1 MERLIGDGM
10 RSVQVLLSS
19 YNGEKYIQR
28 QIDSILAQEE
38 VDIHLLI
45 RDDGSKDRTR
55 EIIAEYVEK
64 YPDKVEVVTG
74 ENLGYKK
81 SFLTLLQLAGDY
93 DYYAFAD
100 QDDYWLPDKEISSIR
115 EMEKD
120 GDDIPKLAQVNLE
133 ATDENLKPLVP
144 PPAYRE
150 LCVPEHDN
158 TYAGDFFQ
166 GCIMTWN
173 QKAMDLFRDYM
184 PKGNYSHDHWVGKVT
199 YLLGRVYFVTEKKIY
214 YSRHGDNTSTTDD
227 RFGGR
232 YRRLMTL
239 LHGNEN
245 VYDNM
250 GADLLAAYRHKLSD
264 HDVRLCE
271 DFVKYKTHFSSKWRL
286 LTNSKLRRPSAL
298 ATVLYKFCI
307 LINRV

>member
-1 MERLIGDGM
+1 M

-28 QIDSILAQEE
+28 QIDSILAQEA

-55 EIIAEYVEK
+55 AIIAEYVEK

-120 GDDIPKLAQVNLE
+120 GDDIPKLVQVNPE

-144 PPAYRE
+144 PPAAE
-150 LCVPEHDN
+150 KFCITEHDN
-158 TYAGDFFQ
+158 VYAGEFFR
-166 GCIMTWN
+166 GCLMTWN
-173 QKAMDLFRDYM
+173 KKAMELFQNYM
-184 PKGNYSHDHWVGKVT
+184 PKGNYSHDHWIGRVT
-199 YLLGRVYFVTEKKIY
+199 YLLGRVYFVKEKKMY
-214 YSRHGDNTSTTDD
+214 YTRHEDNVSSTGDLFVNRWSR
-227 RFGGR
+227 
-232 YRRLMTL
+232 LQML
-239 LHGNEN
+239 LRGKES
-245 VYDNM
+245 VYDNI
-250 GADLLAAYRHKLSD
+250 GADMLKGYRHILSK
-264 HDVRLCE
+264 HDTCMCE
-271 DFVKYKTHFSSKWRL
+271 DLSNYKTHFSAKWRL

>member
-1 MERLIGDGM
+1 M

-19 YNGEKYIQR
+19 YNGEKYIER
-28 QIDSILAQEE
+28 QIKSILAQEE

-45 RDDGSKDRTR
+45 RDDGSKDSTR
-55 EIIAEYVEK
+55 KIIAAYANR
-64 YPDKVEVVTG
+64 YPDKVEVVIG

-81 SFLTLLQLAGDY
+81 SFLTLLKLAGEY

-120 GDDIPKLAQVNLE
+120 PEDIPKLAQVDLL

-144 PPAYRE
+144 PPAYQE
-150 LCVPEHDN
+150 LCITDHDSV
-158 TYAGDFFQ
+158 YAGDFFQ

-173 QKAMDLFRDYM
+173 KKSMDLFRDYT

-199 YLLGRVYFVTEKKIY
+199 YLMGRVYFVKEKKIY
-214 YSRHGDNTSTTDD
+214 YTRHGDNTSTTDN

-232 YRRLMTL
+232 CRRLMIL
-239 LHGNEN
+239 LHGEAE
-245 VYDNM
+245 VYDNI
-250 GADLLAAYRHKLSD
+250 GQDLLDGYRQRLLL
-264 HDVRLCE
+264 HDLKMCE
-271 DFVKYKTHFSSKWRL
+271 DFACYKHDFAAKWRL
-286 LTNSKLRRPSAL
+286 LTNRKLRRPSAL